1 MHWKL
6 PAFFLQII
14 CNRFSLMFLLSSLFV
29 SSLLAQEPPYFVTYS
44 DAMEEP
50 GNLEISY
57 KGIFAA
63 PNNTNSFNSATLELE
78 YGLKAWWTTEVYLS
92 GQSTQ
97 SDSTV
102 FTGFRWENR
111 FRPLMRNYFI
121 NPVLYVEFEDINGA
135 DRSLLEL
142 VDHDSVADLYPT
154 NEQGRAEKE
163 QALELKLILSSNT
176 HGWNISENF
185 IAEKP
190 LNYSN
195 PWEFGYAFG
204 VSRPLTLKAG
214 SKSCVLCRENFAA
227 GLELYGGLGTTQ
239 SFGFKQ
245 TSQYLGPN
253 VQFNI
258 PKGPSIGFEPGF
270 GLNADSVGIL
280 WRFKASY
287 ELEQLFSH
295 FRRDSH

>member
-1 MHWKL
+1 MLKIL
-6 PAFFLQII
+6 RGLFLQMI
-14 CNRFSLMFLLSSLFV
+14 CNKIAL
-29 SSLLAQEPPYFVTYS
+29 SLLLLLFSSALLRAQEPPYFVTYS

-50 GNLEISY
+50 GNLEVSY
-57 KGIFAA
+57 KGIYAA
-63 PNNTNSFNSATLELE
+63 PANTNSFNSATLELE
-78 YGLKAWWTTEVYLS
+78 YGLKAWWTTEVYLA

-97 SDSTV
+97 NESTV

-135 DRSLLEL
+135 DCSFLEV
-142 VDHDSVADLYPT
+142 VDHDSIADLYPT
-154 NEQGRAEKE
+154 NAQARAVKE
-163 QALELKLILSSNT
+163 QALELKLIMGSNT

-195 PWEFGYAFG
+195 PWEFGYAVG

-214 SKSCVLCRENFAA
+214 SKSCVLCRENFVA
-227 GLELYGGLGTTQ
+227 GLEMYGGLGTTNG
-239 SFGFKQ
+239 FGLSQ

-253 VQFNI
+253 LQFNI
-258 PKGPSIGFEPGF
+258 PKGPSIGFEPSF
-270 GLNADSVGIL
+270 GLNDNSVGIL
-280 WRFKASY
+280 WRFKVSY
-287 ELEQLFSH
+287 EIEQFFGL
-295 FRRDSH
+295 FRRSAH